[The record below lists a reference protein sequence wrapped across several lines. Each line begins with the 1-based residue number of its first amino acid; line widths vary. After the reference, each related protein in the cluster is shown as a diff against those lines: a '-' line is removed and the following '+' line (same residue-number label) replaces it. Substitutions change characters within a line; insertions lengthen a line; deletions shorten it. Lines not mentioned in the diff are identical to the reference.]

1 MSRFAALQI
10 HGEVGNKTGFFI
22 KLVNMVTMG
31 YVDMEMAATTAMVDT
46 LDTSSLW
53 LHATLVS

>member
-1 MSRFAALQI
+1 MERGAIKLA
-10 HGEVGNKTGFFI
+10 FFI
-22 KLVNMVTMG
+22 KLVVVTMG

-53 LHATLVS
+53 LHATFVS

>member
-22 KLVNMVTMG
+22 KLVMVTMG